1 MRVLQ
6 SVIIGLFLI
15 LSFNAFAQDLDTYQ
29 WKNRIIL
36 LKEPNLESD
45 WLKAQVK
52 RLQSDIGALNER
64 QLVILI
70 ISNGVVYD
78 IEQNVTDLNAEKIQS
93 QYGLSDF
100 QGLALI
106 GKDGGVKMKEPFI
119 VNPKTIFELIDSMP
133 MRQSETKKG
142 L

>member
-1 MRVLQ
+1 M
-6 SVIIGLFLI
+6 
-15 LSFNAFAQDLDTYQ
+15 LSTNAFAQNLDTYQ

-36 LKEPNLESD
+36 LNEANLESD

-52 RLQSDIGALNER
+52 RLRSDIGELNER
-64 QLVILI
+64 ELVVFI
-70 ISNGVVYD
+70 IANGAVYD
-78 IEQNVTDLNAEKIQS
+78 MEKNITDLDAGIIKEQF
-93 QYGLSDF
+93 GLTEF

-106 GKDGGVKMKEPFI
+106 GKDGSVKLKEPFI

-133 MRQSETKKG
+133 MRRSEIKKG